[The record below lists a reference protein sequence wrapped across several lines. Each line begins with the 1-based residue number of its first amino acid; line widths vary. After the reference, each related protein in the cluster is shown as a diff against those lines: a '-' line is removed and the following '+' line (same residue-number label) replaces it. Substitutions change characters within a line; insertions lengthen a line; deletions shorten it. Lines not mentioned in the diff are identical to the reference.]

1 MNLTGV
7 ISISGK
13 PGLFKVV
20 AQGKNNIIVESL
32 IDSKRSPAY
41 STDRISALEDI
52 SIYTLDEDV
61 PLKDVLTLIFKKE
74 NGAASPSHK
83 ESLATLE
90 KYLSEILPAY
100 DTERVYPSDIKKI
113 FQWYNL
119 LHKAGIL
126 KLEEEETEK
135 VEEKEAKE
143 GEKAEKPAAKKAPA
157 KKATTAKAPGKKT
170 PTGPPANKK
179 VSSAA
184 KGGAKKSS
192 SAKTA
197 SAKKG

>member
-1 MNLTGV
+1 MNLTGI

-52 SIYTLDEDV
+52 SIYTTGEDV
-61 PLKDVLTLIFKKE
+61 PLKEVITLIFKKE
-74 NGAASPSHK
+74 NGGAAPSHK

-90 KYLSEILPAY
+90 TYLKTILPTY
-100 DTERVYPSDIKKI
+100 DSERVYPSDIKKL

-119 LHKAGIL
+119 LEKGGIL
-126 KLEEEETEK
+126 KLEEEDTETPENA
-135 VEEKEAKE
+135 EEGATD
-143 GEKAEKPAAKKAPA
+143 KPSAKKAPV
-157 KKATTAKAPGKKT
+157 KKASTAKAPGKQT
-170 PTGPPANKK
+170 SAVPANKK

-192 SAKTA
+192 SAKTSA
-197 SAKKG
+197 AKKG

>member
-32 IDSKRSPAY
+32 IDGKRSPAY

-52 SIYTLDEDV
+52 SIYTTGEDI

-74 NGAASPSHK
+74 NGGVAPSHK

-90 KYLSEILPAY
+90 AYLKTVLPTY
-100 DTERVYPSDIKKI
+100 DSERVYPSDIKKL

-119 LHKAGIL
+119 LEKGGIL
-126 KLEEEETEK
+126 KLEEEETQK
-135 VEEKEAKE
+135 QDNTEAA
-143 GEKAEKPAAKKAPA
+143 AEDKPAAKKAPV
-157 KKATTAKAPGKKT
+157 KKATTAKAPVKNT
-170 PTGPPANKK
+170 SAVTANKK

-192 SAKTA
+192 SAKTSA
-197 SAKKG
+197 AKKG